1 MHKKVT
7 IDESCIAC
15 GACVEICPDVFDL
28 EDEGDIAFVKEE
40 ANFYLDEE
48 IMEAADAC
56 PAVAI
61 HYEK

>member
-40 ANFYLDEE
+40 ANLYLDEKNGGRGH
-48 IMEAADAC
+48 MSSGG
-56 PAVAI
+56 
-61 HYEK
+61 HSL